1 VSFASVSF
9 EVEFWNEAWGG
20 KWCEGAKISLKQRK
34 NGGKA
39 ILEWRDDQVA
49 ALRIDSALTI
59 EHSEPFARDFNL
71 VISSAGISV
80 RVALFSEEDGATC
93 LKTLQDAGAKVITL
107 AKLAPPITPTTRTLP
122 SHHRPSVLLG
132 PISEIEPLNS
142 VQSEEEDRKQRRTSS
157 DFVTIVKMR
166 LDGGRR
172 KVLRRKSTGGESDL
186 VGRMG
191 SPSTSINPM
200 PTSPSISMKDNS
212 MWYFNPASDSKE
224 SDSSR
229 GLSTA
234 ESAKMKNHKHQSNQ
248 SLASDEIS
256 RSSNSSG
263 MSESET
269 STEEEEGEV
278 EDATAVEE
286 AEDEK
291 DDDDRPDGLIRDL
304 ASRLKFGK
312 SEEVTEEGMEET
324 LGYVPNRKTNE
335 KLEKFKF
342 LLVNLEDDAEVLDPG
357 DFGVSGDYVG
367 CHFNDYPD
375 EDSGNATSPSL
386 KSRSRRSNSR
396 NKEWIRMSFEELN
409 LESVSTEHSS
419 RKRNREG
426 LDVSP
431 TLTTAKS
438 MDNMNS
444 PVIMRSVKIVG
455 GHLDLGEDIEGTIV

>member
-1 VSFASVSF
+1 
-9 EVEFWNEAWGG
+9 
-20 KWCEGAKISLKQRK
+20 
-34 NGGKA
+34 
-39 ILEWRDDQVA
+39 
-49 ALRIDSALTI
+49 
-59 EHSEPFARDFNL
+59 
-71 VISSAGISV
+71 
-80 RVALFSEEDGATC
+80 
-93 LKTLQDAGAKVITL
+93 
-107 AKLAPPITPTTRTLP
+107 
-122 SHHRPSVLLG
+122 
-132 PISEIEPLNS
+132 
-142 VQSEEEDRKQRRTSS
+142 
-157 DFVTIVKMR
+157 
-166 LDGGRR
+166 
-172 KVLRRKSTGGESDL
+172 
-186 VGRMG
+186 MG

-234 ESAKMKNHKHQSNQ
+234 ESAKMKNHKHQVTLISLRSHSEVGPLFNLFIFQSNQ

-375 EDSGNATSPSL
+375 EDSDNATSPSL